1 VGRQAPFRPSLR
13 SPMTRTSSFIRLL
26 RSGSVRIALSY
37 ALVFIVSTMLLVGYL
52 WWQTTNYLER
62 ETDAVIVAD
71 TRAIGDRLRDFGL
84 PGALDAIND
93 RLKRAADEHAIYLLT
108 DPLMTPVGGNLSAWP
123 AQVGRDPGWYEIK
136 IVQDGKLHATRV
148 LNVDL
153 PADFH
158 LLVGRDIQDRAAIRD
173 VILNGLAWAAF
184 AALVLAVAGGIMVRR
199 AVFKRVET
207 INRTAAAIVQ
217 GDLARRVPTTHSA
230 DEFDQLSGTINE
242 MLDQIQLLIEGTRG
256 ASDAVA
262 HDLRTPLAEMRG
274 RLEALL
280 RSRPAADQTFEEV
293 GKTIGDIDRL
303 IAVFNALLR
312 LADIRSGVR
321 RSGFRDVEL
330 DRILAEVAEFYE
342 PMAEEKSITLDPGA
356 LQPTVVKGDPDLLA
370 QAIGNL
376 LDNAIKYSP
385 AGSKVSLG
393 LTRLPERM
401 LRLEVRDHGPG
412 IPQGERDV
420 VTRQFYRGSQ
430 SDVPGTG
437 LGLSLVL
444 AVAHLHGGHL
454 ELSDNDPGLV
464 AALILPL
471 PNGAP
476 GELRASTL
484 AKSL

>member
-1 VGRQAPFRPSLR
+1 MS
-13 SPMTRTSSFIRLL
+13 
-26 RSGSVRIALSY
+26 
-37 ALVFIVSTMLLVGYL
+37 
-52 WWQTTNYLER
+52 N
-62 ETDAVIVAD
+62 
-71 TRAIGDRLRDFGL
+71 
-84 PGALDAIND
+84 
-93 RLKRAADEHAIYLLT
+93 
-108 DPLMTPVGGNLSAWP
+108 
-123 AQVGRDPGWYEIK
+123 
-136 IVQDGKLHATRV
+136 
-148 LNVDL
+148 L

-280 RSRPAADQTFEEV
+280 RNRPPADATFEEV

-342 PMAEEKSITLDPGA
+342 PMAEEKSMALDLGA

-385 AGSKVSLG
+385 AGSRVIARPDAAARAHAAAGGSRPWPRHSPRRARGRDAAVLP
-393 LTRLPERM
+393 RQPERCSG
-401 LRLEVRDHGPG
+401 HGPR
-412 IPQGERDV
+412 PQPRAGGGPSPWRAAR
-420 VTRQFYRGSQ
+420 T
-430 SDVPGTG
+430 
-437 LGLSLVL
+437 LGQ
-444 AVAHLHGGHL
+444 
-454 ELSDNDPGLV
+454 
-464 AALILPL
+464 
-471 PNGAP
+471 
-476 GELRASTL
+476 
-484 AKSL
+484 

>member
-1 VGRQAPFRPSLR
+1 MGRQAPFWPSLR

-37 ALVFIVSTMLLVGYL
+37 ALVFIVSTLLLVGYL
-52 WWQTTNYLER
+52 WYQTTNYLER

-136 IVQDGKLHATRV
+136 IVQDGKLRATRV

-256 ASDAVA
+256 ASDAA
-262 HDLRTPLAEMRG
+262 WPMICARPWPRCAG
-274 RLEALL
+274 G
-280 RSRPAADQTFEEV
+280 SRPCCAAA
-293 GKTIGDIDRL
+293 RPP
-303 IAVFNALLR
+303 
-312 LADIRSGVR
+312 IRPSRRWARPSGT
-321 RSGFRDVEL
+321 STG
-330 DRILAEVAEFYE
+330 
-342 PMAEEKSITLDPGA
+342 S
-356 LQPTVVKGDPDLLA
+356 
-370 QAIGNL
+370 
-376 LDNAIKYSP
+376 SP
-385 AGSKVSLG
+385 CSMRCCGWPISAPAS
-393 LTRLPERM
+393 
-401 LRLEVRDHGPG
+401 
-412 IPQGERDV
+412 
-420 VTRQFYRGSQ
+420 
-430 SDVPGTG
+430 
-437 LGLSLVL
+437 
-444 AVAHLHGGHL
+444 
-454 ELSDNDPGLV
+454 
-464 AALILPL
+464 
-471 PNGAP
+471 GAP
-476 GELRASTL
+476 ASAT
-484 AKSL
+484 SSSTGSSPRWRSSTSPWRRRNP

>member
-1 VGRQAPFRPSLR
+1 
-13 SPMTRTSSFIRLL
+13 MTRTSSFVRLL

-37 ALVFIVSTMLLVGYL
+37 ALVFIVSTLLLVGYL

-136 IVQDGKLHATRV
+136 IVQDGKLRATRV
-148 LNVDL
+148 LNVNL

-184 AALVLAVAGGIMVRR
+184 RRSGAGGGGRHHGAPRGLQAGRDHQPDGGGHR
-199 AVFKRVET
+199 AGRSCPARADDPFR
-207 INRTAAAIVQ
+207 
-217 GDLARRVPTTHSA
+217 RRVRSA
-230 DEFDQLSGTINE
+230 ERTINE

-280 RSRPAADQTFEEV
+280 RNRPPADATFEEV

-330 DRILAEVAEFYE
+330 DRHPRRGGGVLRAHGGGEVHDARSRRPSAHGCEGR
-342 PMAEEKSITLDPGA
+342 S
-356 LQPTVVKGDPDLLA
+356 
-370 QAIGNL
+370 AICWPRPS
-376 LDNAIKYSP
+376 AISSTMRSNIRP

-401 LRLEVRDHGPG
+401 LRLEVRDLGPG
-412 IPQGERDV
+412 IPQGEREV

-444 AVAHLHGGHL
+444 AVAHLHGGRL
-454 ELSDNDPGLV
+454 ELSDNGPGLV
-464 AALILPL
+464 AAMILPL
-471 PNGAP
+471 PNGAA
-476 GELRASTL
+476 GESRKPTL
-484 AKSL
+484 AKPL

>member
-1 VGRQAPFRPSLR
+1 
-13 SPMTRTSSFIRLL
+13 
-26 RSGSVRIALSY
+26 
-37 ALVFIVSTMLLVGYL
+37 
-52 WWQTTNYLER
+52 
-62 ETDAVIVAD
+62 
-71 TRAIGDRLRDFGL
+71 
-84 PGALDAIND
+84 
-93 RLKRAADEHAIYLLT
+93 
-108 DPLMTPVGGNLSAWP
+108 
-123 AQVGRDPGWYEIK
+123 
-136 IVQDGKLHATRV
+136 
-148 LNVDL
+148 
-153 PADFH
+153 
-158 LLVGRDIQDRAAIRD
+158 VGRDIQDRAAIRD
-173 VILNGLAWAAF
+173 VILNGLAWAAL
-184 AALVLAVAGGIMVRR
+184 AALLLAVAGGVMVRR

-280 RSRPAADQTFEEV
+280 RNRPPAEATFEEV

-342 PMAEEKSITLDPGA
+342 PMAEEKSLVLDLGA

-385 AGSKVSLG
+385 GGSKVSLG
-393 LTRLPERM
+393 LMRLPERL
-401 LRLEVRDHGPG
+401 LRLEVRDLGPG
-412 IPQGERDV
+412 IPQGEREV

-444 AVAHLHGGHL
+444 AVAHLHGGRL
-454 ELSDNDPGLV
+454 ELSDNGPGLV
-464 AALILPL
+464 AAMILPL
-471 PNGAP
+471 ANGAA
-476 GELRASTL
+476 GESHKPTL
-484 AKSL
+484 AKPL